1 MGSAQSYLTPETAI
15 TAGIIVAGAI
25 ALGTSQRDDAT
36 TTTPAT
42 GGTASSNSKSSK
54 KKSKKS
60 KASAATATSDT
71 GASVLLPTIDPKPSP
86 VVVAAPT
93 VVPGGFADSHESS
106 AAEAPD
112 LASSAA
118 KKRKGKKKAKAP
130 VDTPSSRSTP
140 QPSGSPVPPSPKNST
155 ASLDTD
161 SSWTRVE
168 SSRHQLASQSEADAD
183 AEDGDIQTTS
193 DDDLPGTD
201 HMQSSSGS
209 YPPVTEN
216 RTRTLAE
223 KMLPKPR
230 KTGVEDMLQKP
241 DYPTLA
247 RVVKVKPSVGEQPA
261 AGFSWGDYEDVSS
274 FAPGA
279 STGTGTNDDDND
291 DGGWGVVKGRGGR
304 TSNRA
309 SGSTI
314 ANVTT
319 SAPTAPGDM
328 SKKQRQ
334 NAKKR
339 DAAKAAKVEG
349 ERDRVNLLR
358 GHKSEL
364 ERMRMIEQAT
374 GRGKES
380 KGQVASL
387 DAKGKMVWD

>member
-36 TTTPAT
+36 TTPSAT
-42 GGTASSNSKSSK
+42 GGASSSTTLKSSK
-54 KKSKKS
+54 KKSSKKS
-60 KASAATATSDT
+60 KSSTAARGATSDT
-71 GASVLLPTIDPKPSP
+71 GGSALLPTIDPKPSP
-86 VVVAAPT
+86 VVIAAPA
-93 VVPGGFADSHESS
+93 VIPGGFAESSHDSS
-106 AAEAPD
+106 AAEAP
-112 LASSAA
+112 AA

-130 VDTPSSRSTP
+130 AAADTSTP
-140 QPSGSPVPPSPKNST
+140 KPTAPPSPKNST

-168 SSRHQLASQSEADAD
+168 SSSRHTQPASQSDAD
-183 AEDGDIQTTS
+183 AEDQTTS
-193 DDDLPGTD
+193 DDGTD
-201 HMQSSSGS
+201 HLEGSTSGLH
-209 YPPVTEN
+209 PVIEN

-247 RVVKVKPSVGEQPA
+247 RVVKVKPSAGEQPA

-274 FAPGA
+274 SVPA
-279 STGTGTNDDDND
+279 GTTTNDEEDND
-291 DGGWGVVKGRGGR
+291 GWGVVKGRGGR
-304 TSNRA
+304 TNSNRA
-309 SGSTI
+309 AGSTTNI
-314 ANVTT
+314 ASSST
-319 SAPTAPGDM
+319 SAPTASGDM
-328 SKKQRQ
+328 SKRQRQ

-349 ERDRVNLLR
+349 ERERLSVLK

-374 GRGKES
+374 GRGGDGKQ
-380 KGQVASL
+380 KGSVASL
-387 DAKGKMVWD
+387 DANGKMVWD